1 MQYTMPDTTTISILA
16 AAVGMPYAWASD
28 AKQPEI
34 FYVIQSAD
42 SGIAS

>member
-1 MQYTMPDTTTISILA
+1 MQDTILDTTENSILA
-16 AAVGMPYAWASD
+16 AAVAMPCVWASD
-28 AKQPEI
+28 AKQPKI